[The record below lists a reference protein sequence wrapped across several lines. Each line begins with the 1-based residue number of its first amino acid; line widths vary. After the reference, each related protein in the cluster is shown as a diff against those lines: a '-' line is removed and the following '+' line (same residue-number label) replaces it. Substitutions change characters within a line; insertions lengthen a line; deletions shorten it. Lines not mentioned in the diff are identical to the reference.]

1 MSRGT
6 SEPSVTGMPMLV
18 IGFWGL
24 SDPLTTASLM
34 PTVRLLL
41 AEGHASHVWLAT
53 VERKDLTHQAAK
65 ALPEGVTHVPLSAS
79 TLRPAAMARAW
90 DLAAMPLKLWALVRA
105 QRIGCIVARSTMAGT
120 IAHPLH
126 VLTKVPFL
134 VESVEPHTDY
144 MVECGAW
151 NAAGPFAR
159 VTRWSEGLQFRSAA
173 GLMPVT
179 HRFALRLQQ
188 AGVPKDRL
196 EVVPCPVD
204 TDAFAF
210 RQEHRNKAR
219 KALGWTANEVVG
231 VYLGKFGGLYHDVQA
246 YRALATFVRY
256 FGRRARLLVLTPM
269 DREVVIRALSEAGVP
284 HAQMHVDQVAHEQVP
299 GLLCAADMAFALYRG
314 TPSSAYLS
322 PVKNGEYWANG
333 LPVLMT
339 RGVSDDSALI
349 ERDPLAGALFDPE
362 GEDLVAALQRV
373 EQVIQLPDQRMRT
386 MAFAREHRGMQHL
399 RAAYASL
406 MSKVSASTK

>member
-1 MSRGT
+1 
-6 SEPSVTGMPMLV
+6 MPILV

-24 SDPLTTASLM
+24 ADPLTTASLM

-53 VERKDLTHQAAK
+53 VERAPLPEQVVKDLPQ
-65 ALPEGVTHVPLSAS
+65 GVTHMALLAS
-79 TLRPAAMARAW
+79 RMRPAAMARAW
-90 DLAAMPLKLWALVRA
+90 DMAAMPLTLWRLVRR

-151 NAAGPFAR
+151 DANGPFAR
-159 VTRWSEGLQFRSAA
+159 VARWSEGRQFRCAA

-179 HRFALRLQQ
+179 HRFAARLQQ
-188 AGVPKDRL
+188 AGVPRERM

-204 TDAFAF
+204 ADAFAF
-210 RQEHRNKAR
+210 RMGWR
-219 KALGWTANEVVG
+219 KKVRASLGWPEDALVG
-231 VYLGKFGGLYHDVQA
+231 VYLGKFGGLYHDVHA
-246 YRALATFVRY
+246 FRALSGFVKH
-256 FGRRARLLVLTPM
+256 FGDRARLLVLTPM
-269 DREVVIRALSEAGVP
+269 DVEEVAGALTGAGVP
-284 HAQMHVDQVAHEQVP
+284 PWQMHVARAAHEQVP
-299 GLLCAADMAFALYRG
+299 EFLCAADVAFSLYRG
-314 TPSSAYLS
+314 TASSAYLS

-333 LPVLMT
+333 LPVVMT

-349 ERDPLAGALFDPE
+349 EGEPLAGALFDPE
-362 GEDLVAALQRV
+362 GDDLGAALMRI
-373 EQVIQLPDQRMRT
+373 EQVLERADQRQLT
-386 MAFAREHRGMQHL
+386 MAFARQHRGMHHL

-406 MSKVSASTK
+406 MSKLRASGTGAR